1 MQKKYYSENID
12 IGKYLIREN
21 HVLKTIF
28 WIFKTKMNPVC
39 FPTIP
44 LLYSSSLLFNWHSTN
59 FKLKL
64 WETKISYNA
73 LKHENG
79 VITSGKKERKTAYLR
94 IPDFRLYV
102 LPIGYIFQFKIL
114 HSMHVSRKVK
124 NYGNIYLLLN
134 HLNSRSMSSVLIL
147 KITLLYS
154 ITKVRAAANC

>member
-1 MQKKYYSENID
+1 MS
-12 IGKYLIREN
+12 
-21 HVLKTIF
+21 LKQF
-28 WIFKTKMNPVC
+28 VWIFKTKINPVC

-79 VITSGKKERKTAYLR
+79 VITSGKKERKIERLHTYAYQTS
-94 IPDFRLYV
+94 DYV
-102 LPIGYIFQFKIL
+102 LPIGYIFQFKML

-147 KITLLYS
+147 KIMLLYS

>member
-1 MQKKYYSENID
+1 
-12 IGKYLIREN
+12 
-21 HVLKTIF
+21 
-28 WIFKTKMNPVC
+28 MNPVC

-79 VITSGKKERKTAYLR
+79 VITSGKKERKIERKTAYL
-94 IPDFRLYV
+94 LYAFQTSDYV
-102 LPIGYIFQFKIL
+102 PIGYIFQFKML